1 MILGRRY
8 ARLKRN
14 INAGEIRV
22 EFRDKQGVK
31 LMNTPRKLNML
42 FVLHVLKDGKV
53 NKKAL
58 LRELDKYNHS
68 VKPARIGQNQDK
80 EEPI

>member
-31 LMNTPRKLNML
+31 LMNMPRKLNML

-58 LRELDKYNHS
+58 LRELDKYN
-68 VKPARIGQNQDK
+68 RIV
-80 EEPI
+80 ESA

>member
-8 ARLKRN
+8 ARLKRY

-58 LRELDKYNHS
+58 LRELDKYN
-68 VKPARIGQNQDK
+68 RIV
-80 EEPI
+80 ESA